1 MTSIF
6 ARGRALKARRISQV
20 GNDRESR
27 HARAT
32 AFLGHMPSNMP
43 SDAPAGS
50 WTRAGIMPMNGPGQR
65 RRDHAVGYAGGI
77 VDARPDERTGAT
89 RGRRAGIMPMNGPG
103 QFVDA
108 RPDIVDGGAGVM
120 PMNGPGQLVDERTGA
135 TSGSCRRMVRGNSW
149 TNGPRQRRRDHAVG
163 WSGRVGV
170 MPMNGPGQLV
180 DGGAGVMPMNGPG
193 QLVDEA
199 RGSCRRA
206 GVMKIFRTARGAFS
220 EGARHDR
227 EKGISYNLYGVPDS
241 CRHFPQSPGRIDEGR
256 IMETANGGG
265 IVLSE
270 AIDGPRARVRVLPVS
285 LTGDRIW

>member
-1 MTSIF
+1 MTFIF

-50 WTRAGIMPMNGPGQR
+50 WTRARIMPMNGPGQR

-89 RGRRAGIMPMNGPG
+89 RGRRARIMPMNGPG

-108 RPDIVDGGAGVM
+108 RPDI
-120 PMNGPGQLVDERTGA
+120 
-135 TSGSCRRMVRGNSW
+135 
-149 TNGPRQRRRDHAVG
+149 
-163 WSGRVGV
+163 
-170 MPMNGPGQLV
+170 V

-206 GVMKIFRTARGAFS
+206 GVMKIFRTARGALS

-227 EKGISYNLYGVPDS
+227 EKGISYNLYGALDS

-270 AIDGPRARVRVLPVS
+270 AIDGPRPRVRVLPVS